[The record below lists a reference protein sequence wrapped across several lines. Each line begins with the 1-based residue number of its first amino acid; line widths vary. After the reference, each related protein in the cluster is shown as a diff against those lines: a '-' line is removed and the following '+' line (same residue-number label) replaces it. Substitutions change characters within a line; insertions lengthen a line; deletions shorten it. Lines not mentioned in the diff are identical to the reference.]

1 MFDYFLMRR
10 LKFKKIAGLGRD
22 VCVGS
27 LPMNE
32 INKFK

>member
-10 LKFKKIAGLGRD
+10 LKFKKVAGLGRD

-27 LPMNE
+27 LPLNE
-32 INKFK
+32 IK